1 MESSKESEISPQ
13 DEPVS
18 HQVSALEF
26 SPFGVRVFAV
36 GLGVVVAGWSIF
48 FFREFGWAAITV
60 WNLVPGFVLLPFCLW
75 RAWLREPSELTI
87 KMWRAS
93 FLWHLLQLASL
104 PLGLMSCGGLPFGA
118 LESMG
123 TPVRLS
129 TSHLEKTTA
138 VLMLVT
144 LVVACLGSWAA
155 LVSDRQWRAWVQKG
169 WRIENA

>member
-1 MESSKESEISPQ
+1 MEPSHESEICAP
-13 DEPVS
+13 DEPVC
-18 HQVSALEF
+18 HQVAALEF

-36 GLGVVVAGWSIF
+36 GLGVVVVGWSIF

-60 WNLVPGFVLLPFCLW
+60 WNLVPGFVLLPFCFW
-75 RAWLREPSELTI
+75 RACRREPSEWTL

-104 PLGLMSCGGLPFGA
+104 PLGLISCGGYPFGA

-123 TPVRLS
+123 APVRLS

-138 VLMLVT
+138 VVMLVS

-155 LVSDRQWRAWVQKG
+155 LVSDRQWWAWVQKG